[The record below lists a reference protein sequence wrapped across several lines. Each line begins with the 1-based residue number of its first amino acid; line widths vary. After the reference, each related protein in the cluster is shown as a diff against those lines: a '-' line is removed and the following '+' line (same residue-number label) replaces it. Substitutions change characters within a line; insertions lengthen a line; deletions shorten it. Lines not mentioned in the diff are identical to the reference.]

1 MIPVSQMYTGT
12 SILLIA
18 LYGYG
23 TFNVLVALVF
33 EVTVLECLSE
43 LLPELSSSFNTQETI
58 IMPINKIQNIFK
70 RVSPLNADAS
80 VAQGGSV

>member
-1 MIPVSQMYTGT
+1 MYYKQMMSLNISNFLFSNSVGILFLIPVSQMYTGT

-33 EVTVLECLSE
+33 EVTVLE
-43 LLPELSSSFNTQETI
+43 
-58 IMPINKIQNIFK
+58 
-70 RVSPLNADAS
+70 
-80 VAQGGSV
+80 

>member
-12 SILLIA
+12 YILLIA
-18 LYGYG
+18 LYEYG

-58 IMPINKIQNIFK
+58 MMPINKIQNIFIH
-70 RVSPLNADAS
+70 LFLL
-80 VAQGGSV
+80 

>member
-18 LYGYG
+18 LYEYG

-43 LLPELSSSFNTQETI
+43 LLSELSSSFNTQETI
-58 IMPINKIQNIFK
+58 MMPINKI
-70 RVSPLNADAS
+70 
-80 VAQGGSV
+80 

>member
-12 SILLIA
+12 SILLIV

-43 LLPELSSSFNTQETI
+43 LLPELSSYFNTQETI
-58 IMPINKIQNIFK
+58 MMPINKIQNIFIH
-70 RVSPLNADAS
+70 LFLL
-80 VAQGGSV
+80 